1 MNRTLYVTD
10 LDGTLMR
17 DDKTISP
24 ETIRILNAFIDQG
37 MLFTCATARSANS
50 ACKITRDIR
59 FPLPI
64 IVRNGTMLAD
74 VSSQNRTEI
83 LQFTHEEVSAVRQ
96 CIAGESVPGFVTSY
110 IHGNEEILYRKGA
123 SNKGFDHYLANHADD
138 KRLRAVSTE
147 EELYQGAP
155 CYFTFIA
162 ERSDLEPLYKRVNS
176 CDQCSCIFQK
186 DKYRGE
192 YWLEIFPKGATK
204 ANAILRLK
212 QKYGC
217 EKLVVF
223 GDSLNDIS
231 MFQIADEAYAMENAD
246 EELKTIATG
255 IIGDNNSDSVAE
267 WLKTHIHNSAP
278 SCSLL

>member
-1 MNRTLYVTD
+1 MNKTLYVTD

-96 CIAGESVPGFVTSY
+96 CIAGESVLGFVTSY

-204 ANAILRLK
+204 AN
-212 QKYGC
+212 
-217 EKLVVF
+217 
-223 GDSLNDIS
+223 DIS